1 MPNTLA
7 GTNLAAVAQRTLD
20 TLLRRFP
27 MASSFS
33 TDFSADV
40 ASVGESVTTRVAS
53 QPTVQNFDSTT
64 AAADV
69 TTTARTIALSNYSG
83 VRIGFSDMEW
93 SKSSINLF
101 DIFVNPV
108 ANTVIKAIMDDVLA
122 RVTLAN
128 FGAAGLVSTAANFD
142 ADDVVDL
149 ATVLNN
155 LDVPYDPRSLV
166 LAPSYYGALAKD
178 NAIQAAYAYGDSGP
192 IRENRFA
199 RVHGFDVIP
208 YSGIPGNAQNLVGFA
223 GGPQALLIAARVPAL
238 PGNFPGE
245 IESATDPESGLTIQ
259 VRKWYSAD
267 DRKHYM
273 ESGVIHGSQ
282 IGVTGNLTRITSA

>member
-1 MPNTLA
+1 MSNTLA

-53 QPTVQNFDSTT
+53 QPTVQDFYSTT

-69 TTTARTIALSNYSG
+69 TTTARTISLSNYSG

-149 ATVLNN
+149 ATA
-155 LDVPYDPRSLV
+155 LDTANVPFDPRSLV
-166 LAPSYYGALAKD
+166 ISPAYYGALAKD
-178 NAIQAAYAYGDSGP
+178 NAIQAAFAYGNAGAIQD
-192 IRENRFA
+192 NRFP
-199 RVHGFDVIP
+199 RVHGFDVLT
-208 YSGIPGNAQNLVGFA
+208 YNGIPGNAQNLVGFA

-245 IESATDPESGLTIQ
+245 IEAATDPESGLTIQ

-273 ESGVIHGSQ
+273 EAGVIHGSQ
-282 IGVTGNLTRITSA
+282 IGVVGNLTRITSA